1 MLNGLDLFSG
11 IGGIALALSD
21 WVRPVAYCESDK
33 YAQSVLLSNMRR
45 NNIAYGPIWDDV
57 RTLRG
62 EHIDVPINIITG
74 GFPCQDISVAGHGV
88 GLEGERSGLFFEIIR
103 LSRDLRPQFIF
114 LENVP
119 AITVRGLDRV
129 LLELS
134 ALGYDSRWT
143 IVSAAEVGACH
154 QRDRWFLLA
163 HDNRPRELQSEGIKQ
178 DERERTCHSSKN
190 ASDANGIALRIQPIR
205 ITEREK
211 TGITQFDGET
221 RSIADTDGPRLEG
234 TVRRESRI
242 PRPAAYNGWNSQ
254 PTIRRGADGLFGRV
268 DRIRGLG
275 NAVVPA
281 QAREAFEILAGLK

>member
-1 MLNGLDLFSG
+1 
-11 IGGIALALSD
+11 
-21 WVRPVAYCESDK
+21 
-33 YAQSVLLSNMRR
+33 MRR

-62 EHIDVPINIITG
+62 EHIDVPIDIITG
-74 GFPCQDISVAGHGV
+74 GFPCQDISIARHGV

-103 LSRDLRPQFIF
+103 LSRDLRPRFIF

-163 HDNRPRELQSEGIKQ
+163 HDNRPRELQSERIEQ
-178 DERERTCHSSKN
+178 YERERACHSSKSKN
-190 ASDANGIALRIQPIR
+190 ASDAIAIAIAIALRIQPIR

-211 TGITQFDGET
+211 TGITQLDGET

-234 TVRRESRI
+234 TGRWQSQN

-281 QAREAFEILAGLK
+281 QAREAFERLAGLK